1 VRVLTLTNTYPPH
14 YYGGYELTCHDVM
27 RRWAAAGHDVTVLT
41 STVRVPGVADVDEPH
56 VRRTLRAYWDWERNT
71 RVLPRSPVARL
82 RVEQHNLRELAAAL
96 EAARPDVVSVWHL
109 GGLSL
114 SLLTD
119 LERRG
124 LPLVLTV
131 ANEWLERGV
140 PLDGWARLW
149 RWLPL
154 RPRAVGGVPTRLPRL
169 DDASF
174 DFVSEFTKGKSMRA
188 RLPWRFADAPIIS
201 PGIDLDDFPL
211 DPSPSRPDWGWRVL
225 YVGRID
231 PPKGVETLVRAFAL
245 MPPHARLELVG
256 GGDVGYQR
264 HLRGLAAELGV
275 ADRLTLHSLPR
286 AQVRD
291 RCLDNDVLVFPSEW
305 EEPFGLVPL
314 EAMACALPVVATGK
328 GGSGEFLR
336 HDDNCLLYGVADPA
350 ALAAAVTSLADDA
363 ELRRR
368 LVAAGLATARD
379 YTAERYAAELLRLHE
394 QAAGTGVAG

>member
-27 RRWAAAGHDVTVLT
+27 RRWAAAGHDITVLT
-41 STVRVPGVADVDEPH
+41 STVRLPGVADVEEPQ
-56 VRRTLRAYWDWERNT
+56 VRRTLRTYWDWEQNT

-82 RVEQHNLRELAAAL
+82 RVEQHNLRELDAAVGSAQ
-96 EAARPDVVSVWHL
+96 PDVVSVWHL

-114 SLLTD
+114 SLLAD
-119 LERRG
+119 LERRR

-149 RWLPL
+149 RWLPW
-154 RPRAVGGVPTRLPRL
+154 RPAAIGGVPTRLPRL
-169 DDASF
+169 TDASF
-174 DFVSEFTKGKSMRA
+174 NFVSEFTKAKSQRA
-188 RLPWRFADAPIIS
+188 RLPWRFDDAPIVS
-201 PGIDLDDFPL
+201 PGIDVDDFPVAG
-211 DPSPSRPDWGWRVL
+211 SSARGDWSWRVL

-231 PPKGVETLVRAFAL
+231 PPKGVETLVRGFAL
-245 MPPHARLELVG
+245 LPAQARLELVG

-264 HLRGLAAELGV
+264 HLRDVAADLGV
-275 ADRLTLHSLPR
+275 ADRVTMHALPR
-286 AQVRD
+286 EQVRD
-291 RCLDNDVLVFPSEW
+291 RYLDNDVLVFPSEW

-314 EAMACALPVVATGK
+314 EAMACARPVVATGK

-336 HDDNCLLYGVADPA
+336 DDDNCLLYGVADPV
-350 ALAAAVTSLADDA
+350 ALAAAVTRLAEDA

-368 LVAAGLATARD
+368 LVDSGLTTARN
-379 YTAERYAAELLRLHE
+379 YTAERYAAALLRLHE
-394 QAAGTGVAG
+394 QVLRDGAVS